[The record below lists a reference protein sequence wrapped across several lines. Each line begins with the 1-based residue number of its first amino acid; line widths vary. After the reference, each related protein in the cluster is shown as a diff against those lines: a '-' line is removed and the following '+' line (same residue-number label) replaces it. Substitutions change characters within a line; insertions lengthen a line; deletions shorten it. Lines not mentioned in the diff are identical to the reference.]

1 MIRVAHP
8 QTVSRARALQVGVLV
23 ALAAVM
29 LATRTHSLSNYIHLP
44 DTSLASFFVLGY
56 FVRQLLGFAALF
68 ALGFA
73 IDIVVIY
80 VLGGS
85 GFCFTPAYW
94 MLVPAYGV
102 MWRAGRYA
110 ANRLEERAS
119 DLLPA
124 AALLVGATMV
134 SQLLSSGGFYF
145 LGGRY
150 PDATLAGFVPRM
162 ERYLPAVL
170 IATLVWTG
178 LAAAIWA
185 AVLAIAPDMRRQRQ
199 IP

>member
-1 MIRVAHP
+1 MIRAEHAAALP
-8 QTVSRARALQVGVLV
+8 RSRALQSCVLA

-56 FVRQLLGFAALF
+56 FVRQPLGFAALF

-102 MWRAGRYA
+102 MWGAGRYA
-110 ANRLEERAS
+110 AERLGERAV

-124 AALLVGATMV
+124 AALLVGATVV

-150 PDATLAGFVPRM
+150 PDASLAGFAPRM

-178 LAAAIWA
+178 LAAAIWT
-185 AVLAIAPDMRRQRQ
+185 AVLAVAPDMRRQRQ
-199 IP
+199 IR